1 MSQDSTFSAAN
12 SETAIGGSSSNS
24 LGSTEA
30 QQMLDS
36 FWQRTLEDIKN
47 LGNNDFKN
55 QELPLARIKKIMKL
69 DDDVK
74 VMMISA
80 EAPVLFAKAAE
91 IFITEIS
98 LRAWI
103 HTEDNK
109 RRTLQRNDIAMAI
122 TKYDQ
127 FDFLIDIVPRDELK
141 PNKRQQQAAAVAAAV
156 GGVTVDPNN
165 PTAQVTPDQ
174 IQYYLQLAQQHQTV
188 LQQQGTSPGTQ
199 NAGQTP
205 QILTFQAAPNS
216 IAGTNPGQAFALSN
230 ASQLVQVQVP
240 NTSQS
245 AAGDGSS
252 NNGQHSP
259 VNQTPVLQ
267 IAGQAVNAGTNQNQA
282 QNTASGQ
289 IQIVQPVITSNG
301 ELVQQIPIQ
310 LSPAQL
316 QLIRMQLQGQAS
328 PTQPI
333 ILQAAPISQTTVSG
347 TPQYQITTAGG
358 QQFLT
363 QTVVSGGATAGA
375 NVEGEGGD
383 QLEDEQTSEQS

>member
-1 MSQDSTFSAAN
+1 MSQESSFNATN
-12 SETAIGGSSSNS
+12 SDGLLGSSSAAS
-24 LGSTEA
+24 ISSTEA
-30 QQMLDS
+30 QQMLDN
-36 FWQRTLEDIKN
+36 FWQRTLDEIKN

-127 FDFLIDIVPRDELK
+127 FDFLIDIVPREELK
-141 PNKRQQQAAAVAAAV
+141 PNKRQQTTAVAAAV
-156 GGVTVDPNN
+156 GGVNVDPNN
-165 PTAQVTPDQ
+165 PTATQVTPDQ
-174 IQYYLQLAQQHQTV
+174 IQYYFQLAQQHQAV
-188 LQQQGTSPGTQ
+188 LQQQGTTAATA
-199 NAGQTP
+199 NTGQGP
-205 QILTFQAAPNS
+205 QIQILQAAPNT
-216 IAGTNPGQAFALSN
+216 ITGANPGQAFALSN
-230 ASQLVQVQVP
+230 ASQLIQVQVP
-240 NTSQS
+240 N
-245 AAGDGSS
+245 ANPNAGGDGT

-259 VNQTPVLQ
+259 QNQTPVLQ
-267 IAGQAVNAGTNQNQA
+267 LAGQTLNTGATQGQTQNPA
-282 QNTASGQ
+282 TGQ
-289 IQIVQPVITSNG
+289 IQLVQPVVTSNG

-310 LSPAQL
+310 LTPAQL
-316 QLIRMQLQGQAS
+316 QLIRMQLQGQSS
-328 PTQPI
+328 PNQPI
-333 ILQAAPISQTTVSG
+333 ILQAAPISQTAVTG
-347 TPQYQITTAGG
+347 TPQYQIATAGG

-363 QTVVSGGATAGA
+363 QTVVAGGATTES
-375 NVEGEGGD
+375 NIDTDNGD
-383 QLEDEQTSEQS
+383 PLEEDHTNEQS